1 MNSEDTTKTT
11 TRDDG
16 LDWLRAIRRQMAAEA
31 NYDVSEMGRRLRE
44 IEREM
49 PDRVVTTARVLV
61 PANPDKAA

>member
-1 MNSEDTTKTT
+1 MNSEETTTT

-16 LDWLRAIRRQMAAEA
+16 LEWLREIRRKMAAEA
-31 NYDVSEMGRRLRE
+31 NYDVNEMGLRLRE

-61 PANPDKAA
+61 PVKPDRAA